1 MAQRTSP
8 VRRSQKRS
16 AVTKERLLDAASEIF
31 VESGYERCT
40 VADIA
45 RRADVTVGAIYSNFC
60 GKADILLEVMRR
72 RLGEQTELVKA
83 YVKSTPDINQAYLA
97 LSRDRAVPGRAETRA
112 LLLEIFAASRRD
124 PAVREV
130 VSELLLTT
138 VRFMTSRIKAAQQ
151 AGLIDDKIHAPSL
164 AWLYLIP
171 AAGEACAEAVG
182 LELPPQQEWMALL
195 GRITDAVAVRD
206 AAPSLGSSA

>member
-1 MAQRTSP
+1 MAQRALP
-8 VRRSQKRS
+8 IRRSQKRS
-16 AVTKERLLDAASEIF
+16 AATKERLLDAAGEVF
-31 VESGYERCT
+31 LECGYERCT

-45 RRADVTVGAIYSNFC
+45 RRADVTVGAIYSNFA

-72 RLGEQTELVKA
+72 RLRLQTDLVKA
-83 YVKSTPDINQAYLA
+83 YVKSTPDINQAFLA
-97 LSRDRAVPGRAETRA
+97 LARDRGEPGMAETRA
-112 LLLEIFAASRRD
+112 LLLEMFAASRRD

-130 VSELLLTT
+130 VSELLLGT

-151 AGLIDDKIHAPSL
+151 GGLVDEGIHAPSL

-182 LELPPQQEWMALL
+182 LELPPQGEWIALL
-195 GRITDAVAVRD
+195 ERITRAVGAPGAVA
-206 AAPSLGSSA
+206 SSEGSG

>member
-1 MAQRTSP
+1 

-16 AVTKERLLDAASEIF
+16 AVTKERLIGAAAAVFLEC
-31 VESGYERCT
+31 GYERCT

-45 RRADVTVGAIYSNFC
+45 RRADVTVGAIYSNFR

-72 RLGEQTELVKA
+72 RLRQQTELVKA
-83 YVKSTPDINQAYLA
+83 YAKSTPDINQAFLA
-97 LSRDRAVPGRAETRA
+97 LARDRGEPGMAETRA
-112 LLLEIFAASRRD
+112 LMLEMFAASRRD

-130 VSELLLTT
+130 VSELLLGT
-138 VRFMTSRIKAAQQ
+138 VRFMTSRIRAAQQ
-151 AGLIDDKIHAPSL
+151 AGLVDEGIHAPSL

-182 LELPPQQEWMALL
+182 LELPPQGEWLALL
-195 GRITDAVAVRD
+195 ERITGAVGARR
-206 AAPSLGSSA
+206 AATSSEGSG